1 LLRGV
6 AGHARMILIDKRGAG
21 MSDRVA
27 GVVTLEKRSDD
38 VQAVMD
44 VAGSERAACGE
55 GCTGSGGLR
64 TGHCRWALKVR

>member
-1 LLRGV
+1 
-6 AGHARMILIDKRGAG
+6 

-44 VAGSERAACGE
+44 VAGSECAACSE
-55 GCTGSGGLR
+55 GGTGSGGLR
-64 TGHCRWALKVR
+64 TGQCRWALKVR